1 MSWMGT
7 FPLTGNV
14 ASVIVVA
21 DGVTVSSPIDKNVTT
36 IVAINNTPKKIHLEL
51 DLLSVLLIILS
62 IPVILQI

>member
-1 MSWMGT
+1 M
-7 FPLTGNV
+7 TGNV

-36 IVAINNTPKKIHLEL
+36 IVAINNTPKKIYLEL